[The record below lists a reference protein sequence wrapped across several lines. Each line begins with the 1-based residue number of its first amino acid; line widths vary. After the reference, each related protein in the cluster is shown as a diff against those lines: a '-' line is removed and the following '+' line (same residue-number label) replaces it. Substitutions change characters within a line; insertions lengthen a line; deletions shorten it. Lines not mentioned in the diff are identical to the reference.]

1 MAAIVSEEDRF
12 LRRDELA
19 RRLSE
24 AGFPVAKSTLECMAV
39 RGGGPPFRKFGRIP
53 LYKFSEAL
61 EWAHARMGDTVQSTS
76 EVT

>member
-1 MAAIVSEEDRF
+1 MAAIVSDDDRF
-12 LRRDELA
+12 LRRDEVA

-53 LYKFSEAL
+53 LYKLSEAL
-61 EWAHARMGDTVQSTS
+61 EWAHARMGEAVQNSS